1 MLGVLDKDAKRLVRP
16 VFEASVS
23 AGFPSPADD
32 FMEAALDLNEHL
44 IANPP
49 ATFFVRVA
57 GDSMQDGGIYPGDIL
72 IVDKSLVAR
81 SGQVVIAQ
89 VNGDFLVK
97 RLKQIAGRTLLVA
110 ENAKYEPLDVTNN
123 PDFSVWGVVTNCIH
137 RL

>member
-1 MLGVLDKDAKRLVRP
+1 MEIEMLGVLDKDAKRLVRP

-110 ENAKYEPLDVTNN
+110 ENA
-123 PDFSVWGVVTNCIH
+123 
-137 RL
+137 